1 MTFIDWL
8 RSLLGGTRVSGGTP
22 FAAGQGPSHVIVM
35 RHGEKTGDKFDP
47 HLSAEGQQR
56 AQNLAT
62 YIPKQFG
69 KPDFLIAAAESKRS
83 NRPYETLLP
92 LAQACNL
99 EIIEDF
105 RDEDVEEVVD
115 MLSREQRFA
124 GKYGVICWRHSDLPR
139 LIASLGAPDGTYPDP
154 WNPATFDLLV
164 DVAYVGAGAPQV
176 RCITPSF

>member
-1 MTFIDWL
+1 L
-8 RSLLGGTRVSGGTP
+8 RRPIIARPRRCTP
-22 FAAGQGPSHVIVM
+22 HKDGITVRPTSQAS
-35 RHGEKTGDKFDP
+35 
-47 HLSAEGQQR
+47 SA
-56 AQNLAT
+56 T
-62 YIPKQFG
+62 K
-69 KPDFLIAAAESKRS
+69 S
-83 NRPYETLLP
+83 
-92 LAQACNL
+92 AQACNL